1 MMKTRDQALFDSVYA
16 IIAPRYKVY
25 DYKPL
30 NQVAYPFVELEST
43 QTLHE
48 TTKSHI
54 RGSVVLIL
62 SVWGLQKNRKQVSD
76 MAQWV
81 MENTKQFTA
90 QGYEWNL
97 DFSSSSVDIM
107 DDTTTNTPLKRARL
121 MLHYT
126 HK

>member
-1 MMKTRDQALFDSVYA
+1 MMKTRDQALFDSEDA

-25 DYKPL
+25 DYKPMT
-30 NQVAYPFVELEST
+30 QVAYPFVELEST

-90 QGYEWNL
+90 QGYEWHL
-97 DFSSSSVDIM
+97 DFSSSDVNIM

>member
-76 MAQWV
+76 MAEWII
-81 MENTKQFTA
+81 ENTKQFTA

-97 DFSSSSVDIM
+97 DFSSSSVGIM

-121 MLHYT
+121 LLQYT

>member
-1 MMKTRDQALFDSVYA
+1 MMKSRDQALFDSVWA

-25 DYKPL
+25 DYKPMT
-30 NQVAYPFVELEST
+30 QVDYPYVEMEST

-62 SVWGLQKNRKQVSD
+62 SVWGLQRNRKQVSD
-76 MAQWV
+76 IAEWI
-81 MENTKQFTA
+81 MENTKQFNA
-90 QGYEWNL
+90 QGYEWHL
-97 DFSSSSVDIM
+97 DFSSSDVNIM

-121 MLHYT
+121 MLHYK

>member
-16 IIAPRYKVY
+16 IASTRYKVY

-30 NQVAYPFVELEST
+30 NKVDYPFVELEST

-62 SVWGLQKNRKQVSD
+62 SVWGLQRNRKQVSD
-76 MAQWV
+76 IAQWI

-97 DFSSSSVDIM
+97 DFSSISVDIM

-121 MLHYT
+121 LLHYT

>member
-1 MMKTRDQALFDSVYA
+1 MMKTRDQALVDSVHA
-16 IIAPRYKVY
+16 IIKPRFKFY

-30 NQVAYPFVELEST
+30 NQVDYPFIELEST

-76 MAQWV
+76 IAQWI

-90 QGYEWNL
+90 QGYSWHL
-97 DFSSSSVDIM
+97 DFSSSDVNIM

>member
-1 MMKTRDQALFDSVYA
+1 MKSRDQALFDSVWA

-43 QTLHE
+43 QILHE
-48 TTKSHI
+48 ATKSHI

-62 SVWGLQKNRKQVSD
+62 SVWGLQKNRKQVSEI
-76 MAQWV
+76 AEWI

-90 QGYEWNL
+90 QGYSWHL
-97 DFSSSSVDIM
+97 DFGSSSVDIM

>member
-1 MMKTRDQALFDSVYA
+1 MMKSRDQALFDSVYA
-16 IIAPRYKVY
+16 IIAPRYKIY
-25 DYKPL
+25 DYKPMT
-30 NQVAYPFVELEST
+30 QVDYPFVELEST
-43 QTLHE
+43 QTLHD

-62 SVWGLQKNRKQVSD
+62 SVWGLQRNRKQVSEI
-76 MAQWV
+76 AEWI

-90 QGYEWNL
+90 QGYSWYL
-97 DFSSSSVDIM
+97 DFSSSDVNIM

-121 MLHYT
+121 MLKYT

>member
-1 MMKTRDQALFDSVYA
+1 MMKTRYQALFDSVYA

-25 DYKPL
+25 DYTPL
-30 NQVAYPFVELEST
+30 TQVAYPFVELEST

-62 SVWGLQKNRKQVSD
+62 SVWGLQRNRKQVSD
-76 MAQWV
+76 IAEWI

-90 QGYEWNL
+90 QGYSWHL
-97 DFSSSSVDIM
+97 DFSSSDVNIM

>member
-30 NQVAYPFVELEST
+30 NQVAYPFVEMEST
-43 QTLHE
+43 QTLHS

-54 RGSVVLIL
+54 GGSVVLIL
-62 SVWGLQKNRKQVSD
+62 SVWGLQRNRKQVSD
-76 MAQWV
+76 IAEWI

-90 QGYEWNL
+90 QGYEWHL
-97 DFSSSSVDIM
+97 DFSLSDVNIM
-107 DDTTTNTPLKRARL
+107 DHTTTNTPLKRARM
-121 MLHYT
+121 MLYYT

>member
-16 IIAPRYKVY
+16 IIAPPNKVY
-25 DYKPL
+25 DYKPMT
-30 NQVAYPFVELEST
+30 QVAYPFIELEST

-62 SVWGLQKNRKQVSD
+62 SVWGLQRNRKQVSD

-90 QGYEWNL
+90 QGYSWHL
-97 DFSSSSVDIM
+97 DFSSSDVNIM
-107 DDTTTNTPLKRARL
+107 DDTTTNTPLKRARM

>member
-25 DYKPL
+25 DYKPMT
-30 NQVAYPFVELEST
+30 QVDYPFVELEST
-43 QTLHE
+43 QTLH
-48 TTKSHI
+48 TATKSHI
-54 RGSVVLIL
+54 SGSVVLIL
-62 SVWGLQKNRKQVSD
+62 SVWGLQRNRKQVSD
-76 MAQWV
+76 IAEWI
-81 MENTKQFTA
+81 MENTKQFTS
-90 QGYEWNL
+90 QGYSWHL
-97 DFSSSSVDIM
+97 DFSSSDVNIM

>member
-16 IIAPRYKVY
+16 IIMPRYKVY
-25 DYKPL
+25 DYKPMT
-30 NQVAYPFVELEST
+30 QVAYPFVELEST

-62 SVWGLQKNRKQVSD
+62 SVWGLQRNRKQVSD
-76 MAQWV
+76 IAEWI

-90 QGYEWNL
+90 QGYSWHL
-97 DFSSSSVDIM
+97 DFSSSSVDIK

>member
-1 MMKTRDQALFDSVYA
+1 MMKTRDQSLFDSVYA

-62 SVWGLQKNRKQVSD
+62 SVWGLQRNRKQVSD
-76 MAQWV
+76 IAQWV

-90 QGYEWNL
+90 QGYSWHL
-97 DFSSSSVDIM
+97 DFSSSDVNIM

-121 MLHYT
+121 MLHFT

>member
-1 MMKTRDQALFDSVYA
+1 MMKSRDQALFDSVYA

-25 DYKPL
+25 DYKPMKE
-30 NQVAYPFVELEST
+30 VGYPFVELEST

-62 SVWGLQKNRKQVSD
+62 SVWGLQRNRKQVSE
-76 MAQWV
+76 MAEWI

-90 QGYEWNL
+90 QGYSWHL
-97 DFSSSSVDIM
+97 DFSSSDVNIM

>member
-1 MMKTRDQALFDSVYA
+1 MKSRDQALFDSVYA

-30 NQVAYPFVELEST
+30 NQVGYPFVELEST

-48 TTKSHI
+48 ATKSHI

-62 SVWGLQKNRKQVSD
+62 SVWGLQRNRKQVSEI
-76 MAQWV
+76 AQWI

-90 QGYEWNL
+90 QGYSWHL
-97 DFSSSSVDIM
+97 DFSSSDVNIM